1 MTPSLRN
8 RFAKPEIVLAPGVYD
23 ALTASLAQAAGFE
36 ALYVSGA
43 SIAYTRLGRPDI
55 GLVSMAEVAETVTM
69 IRDRIATP
77 LIVDADTGYGNA
89 LNMQRTMRL
98 FERAG
103 ANALQIEDQSFPKRC
118 GHLADKGLVPA
129 AEMVGKIRA
138 ATDARAST
146 ETLVIARTDAVAVE
160 GIDRALERARLYA
173 QAGAD
178 MLFVEAPGSAD
189 ELARVTAELKGAAP
203 LMANMVEGGRTPIR
217 SASELEALGFSLV
230 IFPGGIV
237 RALARAAQDFYA
249 SLKANGTTDPFRNR
263 MFDFDQLNDVI
274 GTPDMIAAGEAYEAE
289 QKPADEAP
297 AGRTDRK
304 AS

>member
-1 MTPSLRN
+1 MLMATSLKA
-8 RFAKPEIVLAPGVYD
+8 RFAQPEIVLAPGVYD
-23 ALTASLAQAAGFE
+23 ALTASLGEAAGFE

-55 GLVSMAEVAETVTM
+55 GLVSMAEVAETITM

-118 GHLADKGLVPA
+118 GHLADKGVIPV
-129 AEMVGKIRA
+129 AEMVGKIKA
-138 ATDARAST
+138 ATDARASE

-160 GIDRALERARLYA
+160 GFDKALERAHAYA
-173 QAGAD
+173 RAGAD
-178 MLFVEAPGSAD
+178 MLFVEAPGSAE
-189 ELARVTAELKGAAP
+189 ELTRVVSELKGTLP
-203 LMANMVEGGRTPIR
+203 LMANMVEGGRTPIK
-217 SASELEALGFSLV
+217 SAQALEAIGFSLV

-237 RALARAAQDFYA
+237 RALARAAQDFYR
-249 SLKANGTTDPFRNR
+249 SLKENGTTDPFRDR
-263 MFDFDQLNDVI
+263 MFDFDQLNAVI
-274 GTPDMIAAGEAYEAE
+274 GTPQMIAAGKAYEAE
-289 QKPADEAP
+289 QVSAAEAT
-297 AGRTDRK
+297 RQ